1 MQQAA
6 IIEVFTDVPDSRR
19 KAGQRHSV
27 SLCLALFTLAVAAGN
42 RGFLAIGAWIEAYQS
57 ELIELL
63 GVDNKR
69 LPSYSTIRR
78 VVLQLDYYKYAQCI
92 AKFVGIRNLSEENIA
107 GVMQTLKQYEQQ
119 HQENPNLASHPAIL
133 LLCDYLNDQ
142 GLIIDPQEI
151 DTKPYGIKGLP
162 EFIKNM
168 ALKGVVFAFDAIRPS
183 TGIGHRHQE
192 TSCRSWERGKG

>member
-6 IIEVFTDVPDSRR
+6 ILEAFTDVPDPRR

-63 GVDNKR
+63 NVDTNR

-78 VVLQLDYYKYAQCI
+78 VVLQLDYQKYAQCI
-92 AKFVGIRNLSEENIA
+92 ANFLGIGHLHEENIA
-107 GVMQTLKQYEQQ
+107 AAIKALQKYDHRDHKDSNFV
-119 HQENPNLASHPAIL
+119 SHPAIRL
-133 LLCDYLNDQ
+133 VCAYLDQ
-142 GLIIDPQEI
+142 RGLIVEPNDL
-151 DTKPYGIKGLP
+151 DTRPYGIKDMP
-162 EFIKNM
+162 EFIRTM
-168 ALKGVVFAFDAIRPS
+168 AIKGVNLALDVIR
-183 TGIGHRHQE
+183 
-192 TSCRSWERGKG
+192 TSNKKELN